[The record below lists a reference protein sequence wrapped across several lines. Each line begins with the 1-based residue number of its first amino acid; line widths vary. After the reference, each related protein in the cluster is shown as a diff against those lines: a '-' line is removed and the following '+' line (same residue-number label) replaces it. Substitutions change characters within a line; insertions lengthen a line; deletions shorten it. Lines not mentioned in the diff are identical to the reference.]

1 MRPVQKLEIKVGLLV
16 AAGMLS
22 VVTMV
27 MMSDR
32 ISFERYYPIDVFL
45 PDAGGLRLSSPVTL
59 SGIDVGEVAAI
70 EAAPPGSMAAIRARL
85 KIKRSQVIPAG
96 STVQLATS
104 GLFGDSSLAFSVDP
118 VAAVSGRVLPTDG
131 SAKLLANPAFLDEAS
146 AMAKGLLKG
155 LNNTLDAQAQ
165 ADIKRLLANAADLAG
180 EGAALAKGLN
190 AQQAKLGELLTN
202 LGTISADLGKRTESI
217 ATRLDQ
223 VLARAEQT
231 LLTVDEKGGRLFD
244 SADQAVRRADGILA
258 TNAADLHALVGN
270 LAALSATAGR
280 IAAAIDAG
288 EGVAG
293 RLINDRQLA
302 DQLADIAVD
311 LSVVSRRLVE
321 DPSTVV
327 WGKNATQ
334 VNEDQAARTRLKAQR
349 QMADGVP
356 AP

>member
-1 MRPVQKLEIKVGLLV
+1 MRSVQKLEIKVGLLV
-16 AAGMLS
+16 VAGIFS
-22 VVTMV
+22 VVAMV

-59 SGIDVGEVAAI
+59 SGIAIGEVAAI
-70 EAAPPGSMAAIRARL
+70 EPAPAGSMAAIRARL
-85 KIKRSQVIPAG
+85 KIKRSQVVPAG

-118 VAAVSGRVLPTDG
+118 VAAATGRVLPTDG

-217 ATRLDQ
+217 AARLDQ
-223 VLARAEQT
+223 VLARTEQT
-231 LLTVDEKGGRLFD
+231 LATVEEKGGRLLD
-244 SADQAVRRADGILA
+244 GADQAVRGADSILA
-258 TNAADLHALVGN
+258 ANAADLRLLVGN

-280 IAAAIDAG
+280 IAEAIDAG
-288 EGVAG
+288 DGVAG
-293 RLINDRQLA
+293 RLIHDRQLA

-311 LSVVSRRLVE
+311 LSVVSRRLVD

-327 WGKNATQ
+327 WGKSNAQ
-334 VNEDQAARTRLKAQR
+334 EREDQSARARLKAQR
-349 QMADGVP
+349 RMAEGVP